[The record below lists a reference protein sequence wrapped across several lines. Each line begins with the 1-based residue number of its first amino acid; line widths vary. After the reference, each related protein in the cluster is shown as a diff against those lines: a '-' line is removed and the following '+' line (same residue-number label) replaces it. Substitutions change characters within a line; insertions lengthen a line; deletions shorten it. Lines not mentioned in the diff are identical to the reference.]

1 MRALWCDRLTHF
13 FKSAY
18 RYAVL
23 AAQTIIFVVKQP
35 KASGM
40 TSETVSLSGISHTLP
55 QMLDL
60 VQATH
65 LRDDMV
71 RLIGA
76 DELELDAA
84 AVERMSTPCVQVL
97 LAAGRAAQASKKT
110 FKIINASEIFRTAI
124 ADLGLQSE
132 FGKWMD

>member
-1 MRALWCDRLTHF
+1 
-13 FKSAY
+13 
-18 RYAVL
+18 
-23 AAQTIIFVVKQP
+23 
-35 KASGM
+35 M

-71 RLIGA
+71 RLVGA